1 VTGTLVLV
9 ATPIGNLGDLSP
21 RAVDTLREAD
31 IICCEDTRHTR
42 RLLTHAGITGAHLV
56 AVHEHNEAASAARV
70 ARWMA
75 EGRTVAVVSDA
86 GTPAISD
93 PGRRL
98 VGAAVD
104 AGAAVTVV
112 PGPSALVAALV
123 VSGLPA
129 DRWCFEGFLPAK
141 GGERGRRLL
150 ALRSE
155 ERTVVLYEAPHR
167 IRRTVAELAA
177 ALGEGRAVVL
187 ARELTKVHETVWR
200 GTLGEATAHLESEAP
215 RGEYVIVLGG
225 AAAASVAERAD
236 PEVIATAIAERL
248 GAGDD
253 RRAAITAVARQLGV
267 PRREVYEIVV
277 GGRRGGGSVDV
288 G

>member
-1 VTGTLVLV
+1 VNGTLVLV

-21 RAVDTLREAD
+21 RAVDTLRQAD
-31 IICCEDTRHTR
+31 VICCEDTRHTR
-42 RLLTHAGITGAHLV
+42 RLLTHAGITGARLV
-56 AVHEHNEAASAARV
+56 AVHEHNEAASATRV
-70 ARWMA
+70 VNWLA

-86 GTPAISD
+86 GTPVISD

-98 VGAAVD
+98 VSAALE

-141 GGERGRRLL
+141 GGERGRRLS

-155 ERTVVLYEAPHR
+155 ERTVILYEAPHR
-167 IRRTVAELAA
+167 IRRTVADLVR
-177 ALGEGRAVVL
+177 ALGEARAVVL
-187 ARELTKVHETVWR
+187 ARELTKLHETIWR
-200 GTLGEATAHLESEAP
+200 GTLGDASTYLESEEP

-225 AAAASVAERAD
+225 AAAAVSEPAD
-236 PEVIATAIAERL
+236 PEVIARAIAERVE
-248 GAGDD
+248 AGED
-253 RRAAITAVARQLGV
+253 RRSAMSAVARQLGV
-267 PRREVYEIVV
+267 PRRKVYDIVV
-277 GGRRGGGSVDV
+277 EQGRV